1 MTNEADSN
9 ARLQALT
16 EIVQS
21 DKFRLGLW
29 FASKAL
35 TKAREALDLLE
46 ASEAAGGWLP
56 RASTK
61 VRAALS
67 PAKSWVAESLSA
79 RAGLP
84 YEARRTLRYGGNVAS
99 YDVGLGSLVGDIR
112 KFPGLSER
120 DRKDAYDAIFY
131 FRTLASRAADLD
143 NSRPKPVITTLG
155 VSPTITATLKDMG
168 VDGRPETVRVCP
180 IEWHRITRIVD
191 GVVRTVSVGYL
202 TWPANTK
209 HNASRFARLKRAA
222 GAPCQACGHSIR
234 NGFNW
239 VPLLIDD
246 AQGTPHSL
254 WVGRDCAHNIF
265 GFKVTGELEYRQDAS
280 QGAVPGAVR

>member
-1 MTNEADSN
+1 MTNEISKATTDEA

-16 EIVQS
+16 ENVHS

-29 FASKAL
+29 FARKAL
-35 TKAREALDLLE
+35 AKAQATLDLLE
-46 ASEAAGGWLP
+46 ASEEAGGWLP
-56 RASTK
+56 YASTK

-67 PAKSWVAESLSA
+67 PTKSWTAKALSK

-84 YEARRTLRYGGNVAS
+84 YPAARALRYGGDVRS
-99 YDVGLGSLVGDIR
+99 YNEALASLVGDIS
-112 KFPGLSER
+112 KFPGLSLQ
-120 DRKDAYDAIFY
+120 DRQDVYAALSY
-131 FRTLASRAADLD
+131 FRVFASRAADLD
-143 NSRPKPVITTLG
+143 NSRPKPVITALG

-191 GVVRTVSVGYL
+191 GVRKTVSVGYL
-202 TWPANTK
+202 TWPANVQHAT
-209 HNASRFARLKRAA
+209 SRFARVKRDE
-222 GAPCQACGHSIR
+222 GAPCEACGHSIR

-246 AQGTPHSL
+246 AQGRPRSL
-254 WVGRDCAHNIF
+254 WVGRDCAHNVF
-265 GFKVTGELEYRQDAS
+265 GFKVTGELEYEGRT
-280 QGAVPGAVR
+280 P